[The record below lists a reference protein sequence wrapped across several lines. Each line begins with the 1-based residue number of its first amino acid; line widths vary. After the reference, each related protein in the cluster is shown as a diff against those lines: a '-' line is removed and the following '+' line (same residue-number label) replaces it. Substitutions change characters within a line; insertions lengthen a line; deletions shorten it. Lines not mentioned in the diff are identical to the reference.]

1 MSEYKVKER
10 DLLKR
15 LEGFPI
21 EVVQKMLER
30 QVEQGNKED
39 VKVFQSD
46 PSAGKRHKGFDW
58 RETTEGDVFWHSI
71 ICAEKFDVFFDKY
84 PKNHYV
90 YIYQDGT
97 KKCGDIIEMLI
108 RRGGDNKDNLWGNS
122 LKVYYYIQPITK
134 VIKCTTDDSNI
145 VPWLKTFYTEIDV
158 ESSIKEYTMQ
168 EIADKLGINVN
179 ELRIKK

>member
-1 MSEYKVKER
+1 MSKYKVKER
-10 DLLKR
+10 DLLRR

-30 QVEQGNKED
+30 QVEQGNEED

-46 PSAGKRHKGFDW
+46 PSAGKRWKGFDW
-58 RETTEGDVFWHSI
+58 RETKEGDIFWHSVI
-71 ICAEKFDVFFDKY
+71 VLRKFDLFFAIY

-97 KKCGDIIEMLI
+97 KKGSDIIETLI
-108 RRGGDNKDNLWGNS
+108 RRGGRNGGRISCDGYKA
-122 LKVYYYIQPITK
+122 YYYIHPTTK
-134 VIKCTTDDSNI
+134 FIKCAEYDLE
-145 VPWLKTFYTEIDV
+145 PWLKTFYTEIDV

-168 EIADKLGINVN
+168 EIADKLDINVN